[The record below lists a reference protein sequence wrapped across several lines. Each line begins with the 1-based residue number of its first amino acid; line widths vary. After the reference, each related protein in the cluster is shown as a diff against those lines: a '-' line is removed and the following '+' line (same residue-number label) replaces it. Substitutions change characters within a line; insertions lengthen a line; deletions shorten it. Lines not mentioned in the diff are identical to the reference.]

1 MDHTA
6 KLARQGGGW
15 MVITSQGN
23 TVADLID
30 TGRKFER
37 MALMAREN
45 MIALQPLTQFLE
57 EKEGIDQ
64 ITAHHHADLHPQF
77 ILRVGYLNTYPK
89 PVSLRR
95 PVNWFVV

>member
-1 MDHTA
+1 
-6 KLARQGGGW
+6 

-23 TVADLID
+23 TVADLIE

-37 MALMAREN
+37 MALVAREN
-45 MIALQPLTQFLE
+45 MITIHPMTQFLE

-64 ITAHHHADLHPQF
+64 ITAHHHEDLHPQF

-95 PVNWFVV
+95 PVSWFIV